1 MILPWLRYNQTA
13 ALSGDVTRR
22 IETVFQILILALT
35 LTTAVNGQ
43 ATESKDAG
51 ASEDFVTNSIGMKF
65 KLTSAGGS
73 RQADSRYH
81 KARITKSFYL
91 GVTEVTQEQ
100 YEKIMG
106 ENPSWFSKNGIGA
119 NRGEGFDTSNFPVEN
134 VSWEDAV
141 EFCKKLSAKEGVT
154 YRLPTEAEWEYACR
168 AGSTTRYCFGN
179 GESKLGDY
187 AWYQDNSNSRTRP
200 VGTKK
205 PNAWGV
211 HDMHGNVS
219 EWCQDWFKADY
230 YAESPTEDG
239 PGPSTGLYRVIRG
252 GSWYINARRCQS
264 AARYMHV
271 PSDHYDDLGFRVAR
285 NPPDSNSLAVGAAV
299 GQDVPEKQSE
309 DVATKSAAAEVQR
322 FPDGVLSNSRL
333 LWYSK
338 HLAAMNERSLKEQT
352 GQKSSESKR
361 EAYRFIWLRSFDHP
375 VAVRLENNSDQYR
388 LVAKQLDGKGGYAP
402 GMLMIHKPKVLTR
415 EEWLE
420 LMRWINECSFWT
432 MTTTEKNYYTDESGL
447 RVSWAINDG
456 AQWIVEGVRD
466 GKYHIVDRQSPDCM
480 VEHRDVEKYRGMC
493 LHILSLAG
501 FNLDDEDIY

>member
-1 MILPWLRYNQTA
+1 MVLPWLRYNQTA

-51 ASEDFVTNSIGMKF
+51 ASEDSVTNSIGMKF
-65 KLTSAGGS
+65 ELISAGGS
-73 RQADSRYH
+73 RQADSRHH
-81 KARITKSFYL
+81 KVRITKPFYL

-100 YEKIMG
+100 YEKVMG
-106 ENPSWFSKNGIGA
+106 ENPSWFSKTGIGA
-119 NRGEGFDTSNFPVEN
+119 NGGEGFDTSNFPVEN

-187 AWYQDNSNSRTRP
+187 AWFQDNSNSRTHP

-205 PNAWGV
+205 PNAGGV

-239 PGPSTGLYRVIRG
+239 PEPSTGLYRVIRG
-252 GSWYINARRCQS
+252 GSWYISARRCQS
-264 AARYMHV
+264 SARYMHV
-271 PSDHYDDLGFRVAR
+271 PSDRYDDLGFRVAR
-285 NPPDSNSLAVGAAV
+285 TLTDSNSLAVGAAV

-309 DVATKSAAAEVQR
+309 DDATKSAAAEVQR
-322 FPDGVLSNSRL
+322 FPDGVLSDSKLR
-333 LWYSK
+333 WYSK
-338 HLAAMNERSLKEQT
+338 HLAAMNERPLKEQT

-375 VAVRLENNSDQYR
+375 SAVRLEAKNGQYR
-388 LVAKQLDGKGGYAP
+388 LTAKEVDGKGGYDP
-402 GMLMIHKPKVLTR
+402 GTLTLNKSR
-415 EEWLE
+415 SLTHEEWKT
-420 LMRWINECSFWT
+420 LMGWINECSFWT
-432 MTTTEKNYYTDESGL
+432 MTTSEKNYYTNQHGMKTYWD
-447 RVSWAINDG
+447 IKDG
-456 AQWIVEGVRD
+456 AKWIVEGVRD
-466 GKYHIVDRQSPDCM
+466 DKYHIVDRQSPGTFI
-480 VEHRDVEKYRGMC
+480 EHRDVEKYRGMC

-501 FNLDDEDIY
+501 FNLDGEDIY